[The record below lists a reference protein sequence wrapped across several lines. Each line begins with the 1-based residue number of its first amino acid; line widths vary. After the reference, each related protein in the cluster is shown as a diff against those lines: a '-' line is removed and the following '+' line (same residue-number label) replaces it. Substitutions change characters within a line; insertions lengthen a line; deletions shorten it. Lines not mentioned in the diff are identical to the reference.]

1 MAAARKLKKK
11 PKREKGDRLYRP
23 PKSGVPDVSDED
35 LENYLASQGRPKQD
49 KAPRAPRRDR

>member
-35 LENYLASQGRPKQD
+35 
-49 KAPRAPRRDR
+49 